1 MSSRFNAAEADR
13 RWQAR
18 WDEAQCFRADSDSNK
33 PKAYVLEMF
42 PNP

>member
-18 WDEAQCFRADSDSNK
+18 WDEAQSFRADSDSN
-33 PKAYVLEMF
+33 
-42 PNP
+42 